1 MGDALSVPFIVSW
14 SFYIEQLLNAAT
26 NEVFLLQLSHDP
38 NTTFPIM
45 LMMKIKN
52 ICTKNKLAL
61 RKKVITKRGEINW

>member
-61 RKKVITKRGEINW
+61 RKKVITKQGEINW

>member
-26 NEVFLLQLSHDP
+26 NEVFLLQLSLEP

-45 LMMKIKN
+45 LIMKIKN
-52 ICTKNKLAL
+52 ICTKKQARIKEESHYQTGRN
-61 RKKVITKRGEINW
+61 